1 MAVPLFLELVEVGV
15 VRGALDRRH
24 VRRGQRLV
32 VLGFP
37 VETVEP
43 AELLDVR
50 RPGQAQGQG

>member
-1 MAVPLFLELVEVGV
+1 MPVPLFLELVKVGV
-15 VRGALDRRH
+15 VRGTLDRGH

-32 VLGFP
+32 VLSLP